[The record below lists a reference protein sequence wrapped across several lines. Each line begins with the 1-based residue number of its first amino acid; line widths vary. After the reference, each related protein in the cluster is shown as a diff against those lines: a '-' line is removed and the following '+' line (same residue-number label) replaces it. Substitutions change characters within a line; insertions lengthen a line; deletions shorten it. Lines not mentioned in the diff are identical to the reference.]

1 MMRWNPGGFDAKPKI
16 PHFAAG
22 ETAALDVAIV
32 EETSEE
38 LRVGVMLDKDALDTT
53 ELDAT
58 ELDATELDATE
69 LDATELDATELDEA
83 RAQSRAKPKIP
94 VEPGVNNC
102 VNVNAA
108 VEPTV

>member
-58 ELDATELDATE
+58 ELDATELD
-69 LDATELDATELDEA
+69 EA

>member
-1 MMRWNPGGFDAKPKI
+1 MMRWNPDGVDAKPKM

-32 EETSEE
+32 EEMSEE

-58 ELDATELDATE
+58 ELDVELDKAS
-69 LDATELDATELDEA
+69 
-83 RAQSRAKPKIP
+83 AQSRSKHGMPRESSRTSCSNVYA
-94 VEPGVNNC
+94 GVDG
-102 VNVNAA
+102 ALLLR
-108 VEPTV
+108 

>member
-1 MMRWNPGGFDAKPKI
+1 MMRWNPDGVDAKPKM

-58 ELDATELDATE
+58 ELDATELV
-69 LDATELDATELDEA
+69 EA
-83 RAQSRAKPKIP
+83 RAQSRSKPKIP
-94 VEPGVNNC
+94 VEPGVNNWP
-102 VNVNAA
+102 NVNAG

>member
-1 MMRWNPGGFDAKPKI
+1 MMRWNPGGFDAKPKM

-38 LRVGVMLDKDALDTT
+38 LRVGVMLDKDA
-53 ELDAT
+53 
-58 ELDATELDATE
+58 

-102 VNVNAA
+102 VNVNVA

>member
-69 LDATELDATELDEA
+69 LDATELDEA